1 MAVADGTPLNESAQ
15 EKFARESPGVAPGL
29 LPSHAPSRPIAGWN
43 RARRLRTAAT
53 VLVLVTV
60 TGVLAWIVYVCFGIR
75 YYATHDQAQAAD
87 AIAVFGAAE
96 YDGRPSPVLRARLMH
111 GLRLYQE
118 KLAPLVITLGGGEGG
133 ERHSE
138 GGVGEEFLLARGVPE
153 RAVIAETMSRDTRES
168 AARLA
173 LIARANGLHRIIAV
187 SDGTHLFRIHA
198 LCERAGL
205 AVYTSPRQQSA
216 PLGREARLSRIA
228 HEVLSYTA
236 WRMGILR

>member
-1 MAVADGTPLNESAQ
+1 MSPVRQP
-15 EKFARESPGVAPGL
+15 AR
-29 LPSHAPSRPIAGWN
+29 HF
-43 RARRLRTAAT
+43 RRLPAASALAAAI
-53 VLVLVTV
+53 VLGWV
-60 TGVLAWIVYVCFGIR
+60 AYVYSGIH
-75 YYATHDQAQAAD
+75 YYAMHDQAQPAD

-111 GLRLYQE
+111 GLALYRE
-118 KLAPLVITLGGGEGG
+118 KLAPLVITLGGGESG

-153 RAVIAETMSRDTRES
+153 RAIIAETESRDTRES

-173 LIARANGLHRIIAV
+173 AIARRNHLHSILAV

-198 LCERAGL
+198 LCREAGL
-205 AVYTSPRQQSA
+205 VVYTSPRQQNV
-216 PLGREARLSRIA
+216 PLSGKARLSRVA

-236 WRMGILR
+236 WRLGILR